1 MVEVT
6 YEEVEDGHVYDVEEP
21 VARVIGIQLLYGVA
35 EEGIH
40 FPPWKTDMN
49 DTVEKLWPRN
59 CIIYLLFLTRRS
71 KQFEQ
76 MLSKVAPQFPCNHFQ
91 AYVCIM

>member
-40 FPPWKTDMN
+40 FPP
-49 DTVEKLWPRN
+49 
-59 CIIYLLFLTRRS
+59 
-71 KQFEQ
+71 
-76 MLSKVAPQFPCNHFQ
+76 
-91 AYVCIM
+91 